1 MGEEQ
6 SYTAADLEALSG
18 FDRRTIAYY
27 VQEELLPRVGR
38 RGRGTRYSRDFL
50 NRLLF
55 IRRVR
60 DLQDAGRLRAV
71 TLQEIR
77 SVMDALEGETIAEAA
92 TDEIAEERI
101 RGLFAEPDLDTSDRA
116 IAVEDVVGSQTPQA
130 RPASLALHHRD
141 DRKVARAQVSPTPS
155 SKPAPRRLGK
165 PVGDPATMKRLSLLL
180 RRLDQRAA
188 RSSRARADE
197 TTEVLRRVPITEE
210 ILLSVRH
217 LDAKGVALAE
227 EIAMILRELARG

>member
-1 MGEEQ
+1 MSEEQ

-38 RGRGTRYSRDFL
+38 RGRGTRYSQDFL

-77 SVMDALEGETIAEAA
+77 SVMDALETETIAEAT

-116 IAVEDVVGSQTPQA
+116 ISVEEVVGSPKPRPRQA
-130 RPASLALHHRD
+130 SLSLLHRQDQESARASLAPR
-141 DRKVARAQVSPTPS
+141 PS
-155 SKPAPRRLGK
+155 SKPAPSRLGK
-165 PVGDPATMKRLSLLL
+165 PLGDPATMKRLSLLL

-188 RSSRARADE
+188 RRSRARADE